1 MDCDMKRYI
10 SILTLALVALFAAS
24 CEQDTL
30 SPTSVIKDS
39 KVEMLPF
46 DYWLEANFLRPYNIE
61 FKYRYALNESDYG
74 FYTIPADV
82 DAAIIYAHLVKYL
95 CVDTYDEVA
104 SVDFTRA
111 YFPKMFF
118 LIGEWEYRNTG
129 SIVLGTA
136 EAGKK
141 IMLSGVNLLPGLF
154 EQESGEELVDDLNHY
169 YIKTIHHEFTHILNQ
184 TKEYPETFTQ
194 VTPTTYVGDACFDTD
209 QYWLGRGYITAYA
222 QNEHRED
229 FAELLSEYIT
239 HDAAWWDAQLKQ
251 AHDETATVRQTS
263 PDAEYGDVLITSKID
278 IVRAYMEEA
287 WDIDIDE
294 LRDILW
300 RRFHDVVNGYV
311 DLSSVAI

>member
-1 MDCDMKRYI
+1 
-10 SILTLALVALFAAS
+10 
-24 CEQDTL
+24 
-30 SPTSVIKDS
+30 
-39 KVEMLPF
+39 VEMLPF

-61 FKYRYALNESDYG
+61 FKYRYSLNESDYG
-74 FYTIPADV
+74 FYTVPADV

-141 IMLSGVNLLPGLF
+141 IMLSGVNLLPDLI
-154 EQESGEELVDDLNHY
+154 ESESGEELVDDLNHY

-194 VTPTTYVGDACFDTD
+194 ITPTTYVGDACFDTD
-209 QYWLGRGYITAYA
+209 EYWLGRGYITAYS

-229 FAELLSEYIT
+229 FAELGSEYIT
-239 HDAAWWDAQLKQ
+239 HDAAWWAEQLKT
-251 AHDETATVRQTS
+251 AHDQTTNVRQTS
-263 PDAEYGDVLITSKID
+263 PDAEYGDVLINSKMD
-278 IVRAYMEEA
+278 IVRAYMQDA
-287 WDIDIDE
+287 WNIDIDE
-294 LRDILW
+294 LRDIVW

-311 DLSSVAI
+311 DLNSVAI